1 VGKLDGRVALITGAG
16 RGQGE
21 SHARVL
27 VEEGAKV
34 AVTDVLD
41 DLGPKVAADLGDNA
55 IWCHLDVTSAAEWTA
70 AVDATVA
77 AFGKL
82 DVLVNNAGIFPQVT
96 IEEMTEDDFMKVIRV
111 NQLGTWL
118 GMKSVIAPMRAAGGG
133 SIVNIASAAGL
144 TGIPG
149 MSAYV
154 GSKHAVRGMSKTA
167 AAELGHDGIRVN
179 SIYPGA
185 IFGEGSIP
193 GLDLD
198 IVDSMFAGLPLARV
212 GRPVETSKAVVYF
225 ASDDSAY
232 CTGSELQVD
241 GGALSAGMPVPTPPA
256 Q

>member
-1 VGKLDGRVALITGAG
+1 MGKLDGKVALITGAS
-16 RGQGE
+16 RSQGE
-21 SHARVL
+21 SHARLFVA
-27 VEEGAKV
+27 EGAKV

-41 DLGPKVAADLGDNA
+41 DEGTKVAADLGEHA
-55 IWCHLDVTSAAEWTA
+55 IWCHLDVSSAADW
-70 AVDATVA
+70 AVAVEATVA
-77 AFGKL
+77 AFGRL
-82 DVLVNNAGIFPQVT
+82 DILVNNAGIFPMGN
-96 IEEMTEDDFMKVIRV
+96 IEDMAEDDFMQVIRV

-118 GMKSVIAPMRAAGGG
+118 GMKSVIAPMRASGGG
-133 SIVNIASAAGL
+133 SIINIASAAGL

-185 IFGEGSIP
+185 IFAEGLIP
-193 GLDLD
+193 GVTDEMAD
-198 IVDSMFAGLPLARV
+198 AMFAELPVPRV
-212 GRPVETSKAVVYF
+212 GRPIETSRAALYF

-241 GGALSAGMPVPTPPA
+241 GGSLAAGMTSPTPPA